1 MECASLR
8 RMARSGR
15 TVRRGDPELYEVFA
29 DQWWEP
35 RGVFAML
42 HWLAVARAALV
53 PGARRAGSV
62 LVDLGCGAGLL
73 APRIADRGHLHV
85 GVDTSSSALRR
96 AAERGVRPVLADLA
110 STPLADG
117 SADCVVAGE
126 VLEHVR
132 DLPRAVAEACRVL
145 RPGGVLVLDALA
157 ATARCRLVAIG
168 IAERVPGLA
177 PRGVHDPA
185 LLVDRTTL
193 VTEAARHGVALSLR
207 GIRPHFGDLA
217 GFLTGRGEHVRM
229 RPTGSTA
236 VLFQGVGRKTA
247 TAGGAR

>member
-1 MECASLR
+1 
-8 RMARSGR
+8 MARSGR

-29 DQWWEP
+29 DQWWDP

-42 HWLAVARAALV
+42 HWLATARAALV
-53 PGARRAGSV
+53 PDARRPGSV

-73 APRIADRGHLHV
+73 APRIAHRGHLHI
-85 GVDTSSSALRR
+85 GVDTSTSALRSAR
-96 AAERGVRPVLADLA
+96 ERGVRPVLADLA
-110 STPLADG
+110 HTPLPDS

-126 VLEHVR
+126 VLEHVP
-132 DLPRAVAEACRVL
+132 DLPRAIAEACRLL
-145 RPGGVLVLDALA
+145 RPGGTLVLDTLA

-168 IAERVPGLA
+168 VAERVPGLA

-185 LLVDRTTL
+185 LLVDRGTL
-193 VTEAARHGVALSLR
+193 VTEAARHGVPLSLR

-217 GFLTGRGEHVRM
+217 AFFSGRGEHVRM

-236 VLFQGVGRKTA
+236 VLFQAVGRKPA
-247 TAGGAR
+247 RVGGAR